1 MTWKDFTTSAKNS
14 FCLLPVFNSSSILSL
29 FITHTSANWFIFAK
43 VKTDVLLE
51 NRWSL
56 FNNKTQLFD
65 LDTNFL
71 EVLENSLFGKTDMA
85 LPVKKTRKKTSFCV
99 NPSQLLSL
107 RSSTWETNQNTLQ
120 QNFKKVFCK
129 CISKQEHFLFFWLT
143 L

>member
-14 FCLLPVFNSSSILSL
+14 FWLLPVFNSSSILLL
-29 FITHTSANWFIFAK
+29 FITHTSTNWFTLAYVILIDY
-43 VKTDVLLE
+43 KTK
-51 NRWSL
+51 W
-56 FNNKTQLFD
+56 FNLITI
-65 LDTNFL
+65 FL
-71 EVLENSLFGKTDMA
+71 EVLENSLFEKPDLA
-85 LPVKKTRKKTSFCV
+85 ILVKKTRNKTSFCV